1 MTTLYIYNT
10 EDMAL
15 VARIEG
21 DDNEACEAVA
31 NEQYGDT
38 DSYGWTYSP
47 AFGTVDGVQPGE
59 NVVDIDA

>member
-1 MTTLYIYNT
+1 MTTLYIYNA
-10 EDMAL
+10 EDMTL

-21 DDNEACEAVA
+21 ADNDACESVA

-47 AFGTVDGVQPGE
+47 AFGTVGGVKPSE
-59 NVVDIDA
+59 NVVDIEA